1 MDIEEETRIIKLRS
15 MPDENGET
23 QVFEIPYAAAMI
35 SDLVKDAIGDHE
47 DEDDGDEEEEN
58 AVREVGV
65 LRVKGPCLAKAV
77 DFMKHHHIEK
87 MKEIPTPLG
96 GSSFNEVG
104 RVIVVLSRSSPNRG
118 RSEP

>member
-1 MDIEEETRIIKLRS
+1 MDVEQENKMIKLRS

-35 SDLVKDAIGDHE
+35 SDLVKDAIGDNE
-47 DEDDGDEEEEN
+47 DEDDDDDEEETT
-58 AVREVGV
+58 VREVEV
-65 LRVKGPCLAKAV
+65 PRVKGPCLAKAV

-96 GSSFNEVG
+96 GSSFNEVCPS
-104 RVIVVLSRSSPNRG
+104 IVVLTRSCPDCNFCQ
-118 RSEP
+118 